1 MGCQKGDVV
10 GMSEKVNKRTSL
22 NGLFWVLMGRF
33 VGHFKLLFGISIAM
47 LEIPVLTK
55 LLRAE

>member
-33 VGHFKLLFGISIAM
+33 VGHFKLLFGISITM
-47 LEIPVLTK
+47 LEISVLTK